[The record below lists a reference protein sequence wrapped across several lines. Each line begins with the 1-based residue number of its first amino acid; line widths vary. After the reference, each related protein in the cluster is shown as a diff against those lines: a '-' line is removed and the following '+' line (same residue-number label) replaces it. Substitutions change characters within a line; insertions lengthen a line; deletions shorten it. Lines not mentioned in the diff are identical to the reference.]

1 MRQGMT
7 ATADTKSMLV
17 SQLINSCY
25 RTQDGY
31 RSAATAVD
39 DQSLKR
45 LFEIYAQQR
54 TRFAE
59 ELRDYLPEGEGFG
72 EAVMETDV
80 EPRASARV
88 DRHTSIRECLEMDA
102 RNLALY
108 REALARRTLPTRAHL
123 TISAQ
128 LALMQRVY
136 DRMNSMLAER
146 RTERAPL
153 RVSFGRVSA

>member
-1 MRQGMT
+1 MT
-7 ATADTKSMLV
+7 ATIDTKTMLV

-25 RTQDGY
+25 TTQQGY
-31 RSAATAVD
+31 RSAASAVE
-39 DQSLKR
+39 DQTLKR

-59 ELRDYLPEGEGFG
+59 ELRQYLPEADGFDLTG
-72 EAVMETDV
+72 AGVDV
-80 EPRASARV
+80 EPRTCARA
-88 DRHTSIRECLEMDA
+88 DKNTSIRECIEMDA

-108 REALARRTLPTRAHL
+108 REALAHRTLPTRTHL

-128 LALMQRVY
+128 LALMERVH
-136 DRMNSMLAER
+136 DRMNLMLAER
-146 RTERAPL
+146 RNDRPPL